1 MRKRVGIILIM
12 SGFILII
19 KPSLDMEAVMLGLN
33 DLAVHYWPIGFIF
46 IGTLLLWPQKRSQ
59 TKRKR

>member
-1 MRKRVGIILIM
+1 MRKRVGIILIVC
-12 SGFILII
+12 GVILII
-19 KPSLDMEAVMLGLN
+19 KPGFDLEAVILGLN

-46 IGTLLLWPQKRSQ
+46 IGTLLLWPEKRSQ